1 MKLMMKGELQLMKT
15 DEIVEWLCMYYCY
28 SIAGS
33 FGSVLVLYK
42 LHQI

>member
-15 DEIVEWLCMYYCY
+15 DETVEWLRMYYCY

-33 FGSVLVLYK
+33 LMVMNFEFLWL
-42 LHQI
+42 